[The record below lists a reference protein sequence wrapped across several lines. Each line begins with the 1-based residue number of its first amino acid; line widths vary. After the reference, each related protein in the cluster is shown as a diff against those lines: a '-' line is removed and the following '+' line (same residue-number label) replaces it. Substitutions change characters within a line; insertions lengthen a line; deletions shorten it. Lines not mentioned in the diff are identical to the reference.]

1 MTAEKTFHDN
11 SGARKQVRLEDVAE
25 IAGVSISTVSRA
37 MSDSPLV
44 SNATKQRILAIVE
57 ENNMVLR
64 RKEEAEPQSATR
76 TLELIIPQPQGKE
89 ARISDAF
96 YLDLIGGIGDAM
108 KENDCDFL
116 ISHHSPRDLK
126 DLENLVRDRRAEAFI
141 MVGQS
146 LLHEP
151 LNQLART
158 GAPFVVW
165 GAQLENQAYCSIGSD
180 NRRGGYMAASHLL
193 RLGRKRVAFIGD
205 IEAPEVRLRYEGYCD
220 AMREAGL
227 SLDDALVRSA
237 AFSFDAAMETIEVLL
252 ETGEQFDG
260 IVAAADVIAMGAIR
274 ALMRAGINVPGDV
287 SVIGYDDVRIAAYST
302 PALTTIRQ
310 DVAKAGRRLVSK
322 ALRLAEGEKVRS
334 ELLPTELIVRES
346 CGA

>member
-1 MTAEKTFHDN
+1 MKSAKKDTT
-11 SGARKQVRLEDVAE
+11 ARKPVRLEDVAE

-37 MSDSPLV
+37 LSDSPLV
-44 SNATKQRILAIVE
+44 SDATKQRILAIVE

-64 RKEEAEPQSATR
+64 RKEEPGPQANYR
-76 TLELIIPQPQGKE
+76 TLELIIPLPQGKE

-116 ISHHSPRDLK
+116 ISHHSPRDFK
-126 DLENLVRDRRAEAFI
+126 DLEKAVHDRRAEAFI
-141 MVGQS
+141 IIGQS

-180 NRRGGYMAASHLL
+180 NKRGGYMAASHLL
-193 RLGRKRVAFIGD
+193 RLGRKKVAFIGD
-205 IEAPEVRLRYEGYCD
+205 IEAPEVTLRYEGYCD
-220 AMREAGL
+220 ALKEAGVP
-227 SLDDALVRSA
+227 LDENLVRNA
-237 AFSFDAAMETIEVLL
+237 AFSFESAMETIEVLM
-252 ETGEQFDG
+252 ETGVKFDG
-260 IVAAADVIAMGAIR
+260 VVAAADVIAMGAIR
-274 ALMRAGINVPGDV
+274 ALMRNGLSVPGDV
-287 SVIGYDDVRIAAYST
+287 SVIGYDDVRISAYST

-310 DVAKAGRRLVSK
+310 DVARAGRRLVSK